1 MTPCPCGTQFR
12 CNAPLYVH
20 ESVWDSAAKLL
31 RESTVHQML
40 QESAAMDPQQQLHE
54 WPQQP
59 QQPSSSQ
66 QQHASAAVAAASG
79 DSKQQS
85 ASASDYLVLM

>member
-1 MTPCPCGTQFR
+1 MAELR

-20 ESVWDSAAKLL
+20 EGVWDSAAKVV

-40 QESAAMDPQQQLHE
+40 QESQVTDPQQQERE
-54 WPQQP
+54 WPYQP

-66 QQHASAAVAAASG
+66 QQQQHASAAVAATSG
-79 DSKQQS
+79 DSKLQS

>member
-1 MTPCPCGTQFR
+1 MAAEFR
-12 CNAPLYVH
+12 CNAALYVH
-20 ESVWDSAAKLL
+20 ESVWDSAAKVV

-40 QESAAMDPQQQLHE
+40 QESHTVTDPQQQEPE
-54 WPQQP
+54 WPYQP
-59 QQPSSSQ
+59 QLPSSSSQQQ